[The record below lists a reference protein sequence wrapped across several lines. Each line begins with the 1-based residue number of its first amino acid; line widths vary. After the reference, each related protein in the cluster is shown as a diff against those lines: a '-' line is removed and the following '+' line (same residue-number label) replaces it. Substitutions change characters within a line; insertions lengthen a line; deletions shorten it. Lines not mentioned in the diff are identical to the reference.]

1 MSRDSKDTSERKQTK
16 TLEEVQYKCFL
27 NDDEVPCRNMT
38 FAVPSYCKPK
48 AVVENVRAST
58 MSCMLGT
65 PARVNPVSERLEPK
79 VKNEPEKPFE
89 D

>member
-27 NDDEVPCRNMT
+27 NDDEVPC
-38 FAVPSYCKPK
+38 YCKPK